1 LIIPP
6 QPGYL
11 SLREIGG
18 EVNKLKTMS
27 EKVEPGKNEIIKL
40 ESANDLRRTMDGYF
54 SRLKEAAETR
64 SRKIAWCTSVGP
76 AELLYSMG
84 FEVYFPENHGAMLGA
99 GKNADKYIPTAVTH
113 GYSPDICSYL
123 TSDIGAFLQNETP
136 LQKSGFSSV
145 PRPDIL
151 VYNTNQCREVEDWF
165 SFYSRHFRVP
175 VVGIHTPLCISELSP
190 EIIKT
195 VSDQYH
201 RIIPELEK
209 AAGHKFDIDRFRESV
224 GLSHDGCVLWK
235 LVLQKAR
242 HHPSPINFFDSAIH
256 MGPIVVMRGTKDA
269 VDYYKILL
277 AELEKRIEENI
288 SAVPSER
295 FRVYWEGMP
304 LWYRLSNLAKL
315 FAKLDTCIVA
325 STYCNS
331 WVFDDLDPDDP
342 FGSSALAY
350 CKLFIVRSDEVKEK
364 ILERLLEEFTI
375 NGIIFHESK
384 TCARNSNNRF
394 GLQNRLFNRTGI
406 PYLEINGDLN
416 DPRCYSEEQSI
427 IAIET
432 FVDQLSGKMKV
443 LQT

>member
-1 LIIPP
+1 MNDNPTP
-6 QPGYL
+6 T
-11 SLREIGG
+11 
-18 EVNKLKTMS
+18 KS
-27 EKVEPGKNEIIKL
+27 ELVRL
-40 ESANDLRRTMDGYF
+40 QSANDLRLTMDGYF
-54 SRLKEAAETR
+54 ARLKDASETR
-64 SRKIAWCTSVGP
+64 NKKIAWCTSVGP

-99 GKNADKYIPTAVTH
+99 GKNADKYIPTAVAH

-136 LQKSGFSSV
+136 LQKSGFSAV
-145 PRPDIL
+145 PSPDIL
-151 VYNTNQCREVEDWF
+151 VFNTNQCREVEDWF
-165 SFYSRHFRVP
+165 SFYGRHFKVP
-175 VVGIHTPLCISELSP
+175 VVGIHTPLCISDLNP

-209 AAGHKFDIDRFRESV
+209 VSVRKFDLDKFKETV

-235 LVLQKAR
+235 QVLQKAKNI
-242 HHPSPINFFDSAIH
+242 PSPINFFDSAIH
-256 MGPIVVMRGTKDA
+256 MGPIVVMRGTQHA
-269 VDYYKILL
+269 IDYYKILL
-277 AELEKRIEENI
+277 KELEERIENNI
-288 SAVPSER
+288 SAVPVEKHR
-295 FRVYWEGMP
+295 IYWEGMP

-315 FAKLDTCIVA
+315 FSKLDTSIVA

-331 WVFDDLDPDDP
+331 WVFDDLDSSNP
-342 FGSSALAY
+342 FESSALAY
-350 CKLFIVRSDEVKEK
+350 SKLFIVRTDTVKEAV
-364 ILERLLEEFTI
+364 LEELLREFSVR
-375 NGIIFHESK
+375 GIIYHESK

-394 GLQNRLFNRTGI
+394 GLQNRLFKTTGI

-432 FVDQLSGKMKV
+432 FIDQLSGR
-443 LQT
+443 

>member
-1 LIIPP
+1 
-6 QPGYL
+6 
-11 SLREIGG
+11 
-18 EVNKLKTMS
+18 MS
-27 EKVEPGKNEIIKL
+27 EKVIQDKSDLVKL
-40 ESANDLRRTMDGYF
+40 RSANDLRRTMDEYF
-54 SRLKEAAETR
+54 ARLKEAAETR

-99 GKNADKYIPTAVTH
+99 GKNADKYIPTAVSH

-165 SFYSRHFRVP
+165 SFYARHFNVP
-175 VVGIHTPLCISELSP
+175 IVGIHTPLCIHELSP
-190 EIIKT
+190 EIIKS

-209 AAGHKFDIDRFRESV
+209 VAGLKFDMERFRETI
-224 GLSHDGCVLWK
+224 GLSHDGCVLWRQ
-235 LVLQKAR
+235 VLEKAR
-242 HHPSPINFFDSAIH
+242 HIPSPINFFDSAIH
-256 MGPIVVMRGTKDA
+256 MGPIVVMRGTMHA
-269 VDYYKILL
+269 VEYYKILL
-277 AELEKRIEENI
+277 AELEDRIKNNI
-288 SAVPSER
+288 SAVPVER
-295 FRVYWEGMP
+295 FRIYWEGMP

-315 FAKLDTCIVA
+315 FAKLDTCLVA

-331 WVFDDLDPDDP
+331 WVFDDLSPEDP
-342 FGSSALAY
+342 FESSALAY
-350 CKLFIVRSDEVKEK
+350 SKLFIVRSDEVKEK
-364 ILERLLEEFTI
+364 VLEELLKDFSVD
-375 NGIIFHESK
+375 GIIYHESK
-384 TCARNSNNRF
+384 TCARNSNNRY
-394 GLQNRLFNRTGI
+394 GLQNRLFEKTNI
-406 PYLEINGDLN
+406 PFLEINGDLN

-432 FVDQLSGKMKV
+432 FIDQLSGQ
-443 LQT
+443 LNNSTL

>member
-1 LIIPP
+1 
-6 QPGYL
+6 
-11 SLREIGG
+11 
-18 EVNKLKTMS
+18 MS
-27 EKVEPGKNEIIKL
+27 EKGTQDKTELIRLK
-40 ESANDLRRTMDGYF
+40 SAGDLRNTMDAYF
-54 SRLKEAAETR
+54 ARLKEASETR
-64 SRKIAWCTSVGP
+64 IRKIAWCTSVGP

-99 GKNADKYIPTAVTH
+99 GKNADKYIPTAVAR

-136 LQKSGFSSV
+136 LQKSGFTSV
-145 PRPDIL
+145 PTPDIL
-151 VYNTNQCREVEDWF
+151 VFNTNQCREVEDWF
-165 SFYSRHFRVP
+165 TFYSRHFNVP
-175 VVGIHTPLCISELSP
+175 VVGIHTPLCITDLSP
-190 EIIKT
+190 EIIKS

-209 AAGHKFDIDRFRESV
+209 VAGKKFDIDRFRETV

-235 LVLQKAR
+235 KVLQKAR
-242 HHPSPINFFDSAIH
+242 HIPSPINFFDSAIH
-256 MGPIVVMRGTKDA
+256 MGPIVVMRGTSHA
-269 VDYYKILL
+269 VDYYTILL
-277 AELEKRIEENI
+277 KELEERIETNV

-295 FRVYWEGMP
+295 FRIYWEGMP
-304 LWYRLSNLAKL
+304 LWYKLSSMAKL
-315 FAKLDTCIVA
+315 FAQLNTCIVA

-331 WVFDDLDPDDP
+331 WVFDDLDPTDP

-350 CKLFIVRSDEVKEK
+350 SKLFIVRSDTVKERV
-364 ILERLLEEFTI
+364 LSDLLHEFTVQ
-375 NGIIFHESK
+375 GIIYHDSK

-394 GLQNRLFNRTGI
+394 GLQNRLFNQTGI

-432 FVDQLSGKMKV
+432 FIDQLAGRG
-443 LQT
+443 